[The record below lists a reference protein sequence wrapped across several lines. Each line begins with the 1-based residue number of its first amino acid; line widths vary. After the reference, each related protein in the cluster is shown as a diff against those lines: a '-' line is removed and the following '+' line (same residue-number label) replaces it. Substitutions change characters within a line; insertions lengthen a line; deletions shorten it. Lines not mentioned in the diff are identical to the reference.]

1 MTKNKVTLAVIL
13 RRYITQQVATTTL
26 IVLLFLMALLLGGRL
41 VRYFGMAAEGSLDI
55 RLLFGIIAYNIP
67 TFLELILPLAFFV
80 ALMLTFGRMYVDNE
94 MSVLFSSGQS
104 RARLTQI
111 ILPLIVILFV
121 LEGFLSLWAKPYG
134 LANSEKLWHTQSLS
148 SAIDL
153 IKPKT
158 FISSGDYH
166 FYVGDVDKKNKR
178 LRDLYVIQTAQND
191 KQRDIIITAKQA
203 EQLPSH
209 ADDNV
214 SRLDLVDGKRYEMD
228 SHSRVYNQI
237 QFERYR
243 ISIAKPSS
251 EQVSTQ
257 NIATQPSFTL
267 LKHWHKPEA
276 KAELGYRLT
285 LPFLIIIACLL
296 ATPLAQV
303 QPRQGRW
310 LRLMP
315 AILLFVACAVS
326 IISLKTNISKQKLS
340 YLAYV
345 WFGLLVLAG
354 CVWLNIQQ
362 TVLYRLSY
370 RKHIATTAQQE
381 SV

>member
-1 MTKNKVTLAVIL
+1 MIL

-55 RLLFGIIAYNIP
+55 GLLFSIIFYNIP
-67 TFLELILPLAFFV
+67 TFLELILPLSFFV

-104 RARLTQI
+104 RGRLMRI
-111 ILPLIVILFV
+111 MLPFILILFMV
-121 LEGFLSLWAKPYG
+121 EGFLSLWAKPYG

-153 IKPKT
+153 IKPNT
-158 FISSGDYH
+158 FISSGNYH
-166 FYVGDVDKKNKR
+166 FYVGDVDKQNKR
-178 LRDLYVIQTAQND
+178 LSDLYVIQTAKNPN
-191 KQRDIIITAKQA
+191 QRDVIITAKQA
-203 EQLPSH
+203 KQLPSH
-209 ADDNV
+209 EDD
-214 SRLDLVDGKRYEMD
+214 SMTRLDLIDGKRYEID
-228 SHSRVYNQI
+228 SNSLVYNQTH
-237 QFERYR
+237 FERYR
-243 ISIAKPSS
+243 ISFAKPSS

-257 NIATQPSFTL
+257 NVATQPSLTL
-267 LKHWHKPEA
+267 LQHWHKPEV

-285 LPFLIIIACLL
+285 LPFLIIIACML

-326 IISLKTNISKQKLS
+326 IISLKANISKQKLNN
-340 YLAYV
+340 LAYV
-345 WFGLLVLAG
+345 WFILAVLAV
-354 CVWLNIQQ
+354 CFWLNIQQ
-362 TVLYRLSY
+362 TVLHRLRY
-370 RKHIATTAQQE
+370 RKNLRTTANQE
-381 SV
+381 SA

>member
-1 MTKNKVTLAVIL
+1 MIL

-41 VRYFGMAAEGSLDI
+41 VRYFGMAAEGQLEI
-55 RLLFGIIAYNIP
+55 GLLFGIIFYNIP
-67 TFLELILPLAFFV
+67 TFLELILPLSFFV

-104 RARLTQI
+104 RGRLMRI
-111 ILPLIVILFV
+111 MLPFIVVMFV
-121 LEGFLSLWAKPYG
+121 LEALLSLWAKPYG
-134 LANSEKLWHTQSLS
+134 LAHSEKIWHTQSLS

-158 FISSGDYH
+158 FISSGNYH
-166 FYVGDVDKKNKR
+166 FYVGDVDKQNKR
-178 LRDLYVIQTAQND
+178 LTDLYVIQTAQGD
-191 KQRDIIITAKQA
+191 EQRDVIITAKKA

-209 ADDNV
+209 TDDNV
-214 SRLDLVDGKRYEMD
+214 TRLDLIDGKRYEMD
-228 SHSRVYNQI
+228 SHNLVYNQTY
-237 QFERYR
+237 FESYR

-251 EQVSTQ
+251 EQVSSQ
-257 NIATQPSFTL
+257 NIATQTSLTL
-267 LKHWHKPEA
+267 LKHLHKPEA

-285 LPFLIIIACLL
+285 LPFLIIIACML

-315 AILLFVACAVS
+315 AILVFVACAVS

-345 WFGLLVLAG
+345 WFVLAVLVV
-354 CVWLNIQQ
+354 CFWLNVQQ
-362 TVLYRLSY
+362 AVLHRLRY
-370 RKHIATTAQQE
+370 RKNLRTISQQE
-381 SV
+381 SA